1 MQDYFQVGVITS
13 THGLKGEVKVY
24 PTTEESRRFDDLCG
38 QKVYAGRD
46 GSLEELT
53 IVSVRYFKKQVILR
67 FAEKNNIDEVSSLR
81 QARLL
86 ISREQALPLEEG
98 EYYVADLLGLKVVA
112 DDGRELGILKDILT
126 TGANDVYVI
135 GRQGQSDLMIPA
147 IRQCVLKTDLEAG
160 EILVHLL
167 PGLEDL

>member
-38 QKVYAGRD
+38 QEVYAGRD

-112 DDGRELGILKDILT
+112 DDGRELGILTDVLT

>member
-67 FAEKNNIDEVSSLR
+67 FAEKNNIDEVSS
-81 QARLL
+81 
-86 ISREQALPLEEG
+86 
-98 EYYVADLLGLKVVA
+98 
-112 DDGRELGILKDILT
+112 
-126 TGANDVYVI
+126 
-135 GRQGQSDLMIPA
+135 
-147 IRQCVLKTDLEAG
+147 
-160 EILVHLL
+160 
-167 PGLEDL
+167 